1 MGVKLVRVYHNNAH
15 TCCIGITTAMA
26 AVIVHGGAYAIPDS
40 IADASV
46 RGCQNAAG
54 LAHRAL
60 REGKSAVDAG
70 RNRLSQLIK
79 LYVSVC
85 I

>member
-1 MGVKLVRVYHNNAH
+1 MGVKTSACVSQQRPHLLG
-15 TCCIGITTAMA
+15 TTTAMA

-70 RNRLSQLIK
+70 R
-79 LYVSVC
+79 
-85 I
+85 